1 MENINYKYIDN
12 IYHQLIK
19 KHTVKIKV
27 IGRENIKIDISSDSH
42 ISTLKFIVSQLFPKI
57 INIRFYTLINL
68 EKHFLQDHMTIKD
81 IDNENVIYISLCN
94 KSLIN

>member
-27 IGRENIKIDISSDSH
+27 IGRENIKIDISSDSR
-42 ISTLKFIVSQLFPKI
+42 ISTLKFIVSQLFPKF
-57 INIRFYTLINL
+57 INIKLYTLINL
-68 EKHFLQDHMTIKD
+68 EKNFLHDQMIIKD
-81 IDNENVIYISLCN
+81 IEYENVIYMSYCN
-94 KSLIN
+94 KSLII